1 MGWKPHQGAGARL
14 TKKEKQERKKRENN
28 LKAYG
33 CGLPPGFSKEHGS
46 EESEEEESDDDQL
59 FAPDDLPTYI
69 VHPKTN
75 TFGLGYSGLSS
86 YSSQAAKS
94 TSTKSGGFVLFEPTL
109 SLTDRKKKL
118 QIAGQAFGVG
128 AFEDEDEDIY
138 SRDDMSQYDF
148 VMGGSKSTKPDS
160 NLLAITCSG
169 IIEGFVQPVKPQAS
183 PKIYPPPHLPK
194 DFNPIH
200 RSGSRF
206 DVKPVDEATFRG
218 LGRHDLNAHQRAA
231 ILNEVLDMSSE
242 SQQKSLSNKETKTVE
257 KPSAD
262 EIVAQALIQIRKNL
276 AAQQGASSGS
286 MPKATSEIVATIP
299 DLQKETK
306 IIALKEFVESSI
318 TISTFRPFSRYPEK
332 QFRFDAYVVLNKAK
346 RLDEFHLLQPDSMSE
361 WEREREK
368 VSLKYY
374 FSKFVVTS
382 YNVFCYCIKC
392 FKLLNS
398 FDIDRI

>member
-1 MGWKPHQGAGARL
+1 LIHISYYIKFTGLPALHELYHPIKETIGIRLLRAMGWKPHQGAGARL
-14 TKKEKQERKKRENN
+14 TKKQKKERKKREDN

-33 CGLPPGFSKEHGS
+33 CGLPPGFSKEQGS
-46 EESEEEESDDDQL
+46 EESGEDDSDDDSTQL
-59 FAPDDLPTYI
+59 FAPDDLPTY
-69 VHPKTN
+69 VVQPKTN

-86 YSSQAAKS
+86 YSSQPSKS
-94 TSTKSGGFVLFEPTL
+94 TNTKSGGFVLFEPTL

-148 VMGGSKSTKPDS
+148 VMGGSKSKKPDS

-169 IIEGFVQPVKPQAS
+169 IIEGFVLAAKPQPTS
-183 PKIYPPPHLPK
+183 KIYPPPNLPK

-206 DVKPVDEATFRG
+206 DVKPVDEAAFRG

-242 SQQKSLSNKETKTVE
+242 SQQKAMPSKETKTVD

-276 AAQQGASSGS
+276 AAQQSASSGS
-286 MPKATSEIVATIP
+286 VQKKTTEIVPAIP
-299 DLQKETK
+299 DSQKDIK
-306 IIALKEFVESSI
+306 IVALKEFVESSI
-318 TISTFRPFSRYPEK
+318 TVSTFRPFSRYPEK
-332 QFRFDAYVVLNKAK
+332 QF
-346 RLDEFHLLQPDSMSE
+346 
-361 WEREREK
+361 
-368 VSLKYY
+368 
-374 FSKFVVTS
+374 
-382 YNVFCYCIKC
+382 
-392 FKLLNS
+392 
-398 FDIDRI
+398 